1 MNTANMVWQETD
13 PDVRPERLS
22 CALRSM
28 DAGRALQILLN
39 LARGKRIY
47 VEQSCVDSVMEHIR
61 PERNEVGG
69 LLLGTAWQDDL
80 QDGGLPVVFIRR
92 SVRSHDFINSPV
104 SLRMNT
110 GVWDAATAQLGENE
124 FVVGWYHSH
133 PNLGAF
139 FSGTDRYTQ
148 RNFFY
153 HDYSVGWVIDPVRN
167 QEKMYLG
174 GGSVEYNAD
183 AIIGSSLP
191 SACHPDW
198 P

>member
-1 MNTANMVWQETD
+1 MNTASMVWQETE

-28 DAGRALQILLN
+28 DAGSALQILLN

-47 VEQSCVDSVMEHIR
+47 VQQSCVDSVMEHIR

-69 LLLGTAWQDDL
+69 LLLGTAWQE
-80 QDGGLPVVFIRR
+80 GGMPVVFIRR

-110 GVWDAATAQLGENE
+110 GVWDAAAAQLGENE

-167 QEKMYLG
+167 QEMMYLG
-174 GGSVEYNAD
+174 GDSGEYNNSKMLID
-183 AIIGSSLP
+183 
-191 SACHPDW
+191 SA
-198 P
+198 